1 MAKIYIDKLSE
12 LIQNENVSSVRL
24 VNREEKFDTF
34 HSIAKT
40 DKPTYG
46 NMANIAP
53 AFLSP
58 GAKIIYDNVTTPE
71 KHMLL
76 SEGFAKDNEYIN
88 KSEEKEANDLYY
100 EELTKSEL
108 GYYMESYICDNLT
121 CPNCGKKLL
130 KYLRKNMPLVDL
142 ICENAINHLSNGLCY
157 LWQVKTTVESEHY
170 FSNDHLTITKNGYAN
185 IMLGITP
192 NTEHEIKM
200 LQIGFICINLFK
212 ENDHIYSIDKSRS
225 FILIP
230 ELRHRDSNDNYY
242 RVDRQSDDK
251 LIVQWNMRLVKMTFF
266 NALLTTFSKVNT
278 NLVYE
283 EVDKRISPIFRNAK
297 KLFN

>member
-46 NMANIAP
+46 NMAP

-76 SEGFAKDNEYIN
+76 SEGFAKDNEYID
-88 KSEEKEANDLYY
+88 KSEEEELGDLYY

-108 GYYMESYICDNLT
+108 GYYMESYICDNLR
-121 CPNCGKKLL
+121 CPSCGNRLL
-130 KYLRKNMPLVDL
+130 KFVRKNMPLVDL
-142 ICENAINHLSNGLCY
+142 ICENATDHFLQNLCY
-157 LWQVKTTVESEHY
+157 LWQVKTTVDSENY
-170 FSNDHLTITKNGYAN
+170 FSNDHLTMTKNGYTDIILN
-185 IMLGITP
+185 ITSYL
-192 NTEHEIKM
+192 NNDIKK
-200 LQIGFICINLFK
+200 LQIGFICLHLVL
-212 ENDHIYSIDKSRS
+212 ENDHLYHIDKSKS
-225 FILIP
+225 FILNP
-230 ELRHRDSNDNYY
+230 ELRITEPKDYYY
-242 RVDRQSDDK
+242 RVVSQTTDK
-251 LIVQWNMRLVKMTFF
+251 LTIEWNTNLVKMTFF
-266 NALLTTFSKVNT
+266 NSLETLPKINT
-278 NLVYE
+278 NFIYQDVN
-283 EVDKRISPIFRNAK
+283 KKISPLFRDAK